1 MGNRVPEPRTYAA
14 GPHHPEVADVPERP
28 DACASIARTLAE
40 PLPGTAPVATGWILV
55 EDPFP
60 WGRDALTQA
69 SLPRHVVEH
78 LQESIGQA
86 PIRYQAIRRPDRSRP
101 DQHTVF
107 LVHGGATPWARR
119 LTLPLDRLDE
129 IDPTMTLSAVPPDL
143 GTAHH
148 DPIVLVCTH
157 AKRDACCAERGGNVV
172 RAVAGMDRDATWETS
187 HTGGHRFAP
196 SVILL
201 PSGAVYGFMDEVTT
215 LAALAAARDQRV
227 SLDGYRGLATHERY
241 VQAAEVWV
249 RQTEKLTGLH
259 DLLVEETIVEDDVA
273 LVRLRTATDVM
284 TIRVRRSDLDPRP
297 VSCGAAPKTP
307 ETWTV
312 VDRVH

>member
-1 MGNRVPEPRTYAA
+1 M
-14 GPHHPEVADVPERP
+14 PERSH
-28 DACASIARTLAE
+28 ACASIARTLAE
-40 PLPGTAPVATGWILV
+40 PLPGTAPVTTGWVLV
-55 EDPFP
+55 EDPGP
-60 WGRDALTQA
+60 WGRDALEQGR
-69 SLPRHVVEH
+69 LPGHVVEH
-78 LQESIGQA
+78 LQDGIDDA

-101 DQHTVF
+101 DQRTVL
-107 LVHGGATPWARR
+107 LVHGGSTPWARR
-119 LTLPLDRLDE
+119 LSLPVDRIDE
-129 IDPTMTLSAVPPDL
+129 VDPAVTLSSVPPDL
-143 GTAHH
+143 GRAHH

-157 AKRDACCAERGGNVV
+157 AKRDACCAERGGHVA
-172 RAVAGMDRDATWETS
+172 RAVAGMDREATWETS

-201 PSGAVYGFMDEVTT
+201 PSGAVYGWMDEVTT
-215 LAALAAARDQRV
+215 LAALTAARDQRV
-227 SLDGYRGLATHERY
+227 SLDGYRGRAAGERY

-249 RQTEKLTGLH
+249 RRSENLTGLH
-259 DLLVEETIVEDDVA
+259 DLLVEETVVEGDVA

-297 VSCGAAPKTP
+297 VSCDADPKVP

>member
-1 MGNRVPEPRTYAA
+1 M
-14 GPHHPEVADVPERP
+14 PERSHG
-28 DACASIARTLAE
+28 CASIARTLAE
-40 PLPGTAPVATGWILV
+40 PLPGTAPVATGWVLV
-55 EDPFP
+55 EDPYP
-60 WGRDALTQA
+60 WGPDALTQGN
-69 SLPRHVVEH
+69 LPRHVVEH
-78 LQESIGQA
+78 LQDGIGDA

-107 LVHGGATPWARR
+107 LAHGGATPWARR
-119 LTLPLDRLDE
+119 LTLPADQLDE
-129 IDPTMTLSAVPPDL
+129 IDPAVTLSPVPPDL
-143 GTAHH
+143 GTPHH

-157 AKRDACCAERGGNVV
+157 AKRDACCAERGGHVA

-201 PSGAVYGFMDEVTT
+201 PSGAVYGWMDEVTT
-215 LAALAAARDQRV
+215 LAALTAARDQRV
-227 SLDGYRGLATHERY
+227 SLDGYRGRATEERY

-249 RQTEKLTGLH
+249 RQSEKLTGLH
-259 DLLVEETIVEDDVA
+259 DLLVEETVVEGDVA

-284 TIRVRRSDLDPRP
+284 TIRVRRSDLEPRP
-297 VSCGAAPKTP
+297 VSCDADPKVP
-307 ETWTV
+307 ETWAV

>member
-1 MGNRVPEPRTYAA
+1 M
-14 GPHHPEVADVPERP
+14 PERSH
-28 DACASIARTLAE
+28 ACASIARTLAE
-40 PLPGTAPVATGWILV
+40 PLPGTAPVATGWVLV
-55 EDPFP
+55 EDPGP
-60 WGRDALTQA
+60 WGRDALEQGT
-69 SLPRHVVEH
+69 LPRRVVEH
-78 LQESIGQA
+78 LQAGIGDA

-101 DQHTVF
+101 DQRTVL

-119 LTLPLDRLDE
+119 LSLPVDRIDE
-129 IDPTMTLSAVPPDL
+129 VDPSVTLSPVPADL
-143 GTAHH
+143 GQAHH

-157 AKRDACCAERGGNVV
+157 AKRDACCAERGGHVA
-172 RAVAGMDRDATWETS
+172 RAVAGMDREATWETS

-201 PSGAVYGFMDEVTT
+201 PSGAVYGWMDEVTT

-227 SLDGYRGLATHERY
+227 SLDGYRGRAASERY
-241 VQAAEVWV
+241 VQAADVWV

-259 DLLVEETIVEDDVA
+259 DLLVEETIVEGDVA

-297 VSCGAAPKTP
+297 VSCDADPKVP
-307 ETWTV
+307 ETWAV